1 MAQTLSIVLPV
12 FALIGLGFVCGWRRW
27 LPDGTGKGLSDFTF
41 QLAVPALLFRTVATT
56 AFPPGAALG
65 VLTSFFAA
73 LIATWALSTLV
84 TRFVLQRPSAD
95 AASISMSATYG
106 NVVMLGIPLATNAYG
121 PAAAVPIAIL
131 LSVHT
136 PLLWL
141 LGSLH
146 MAYAQ
151 SGAGGSPAAIVRS
164 VLADL
169 SRNPIIL
176 AVLAGTLW
184 RLTGF
189 GLDPILDRT
198 LGLLGQASV
207 PTALVALGLG
217 LVQFQIK
224 GQVPTLT
231 LILIAKLI
239 AMPVLAAVLAIVV
252 LQLDAVAAGV
262 VVLFAAMP
270 SGANAYLFANRHQR
284 AVNSAS
290 GAVALGTALSAFS
303 AAVIVTLMPGSR

>member
-1 MAQTLSIVLPV
+1 MTETLSIVLPV
-12 FALIGLGFVCGWRRW
+12 FALIGLGFLCGWRRW
-27 LPDGTGKGLSDFTF
+27 LPDGTGKGLADFTF

-56 AFPPGAALG
+56 AFPPGAAIG
-65 VLTSFFAA
+65 VLISFFTA
-73 LIATWALSTLV
+73 LAATWALTTVV
-84 TRFVLQRPSAD
+84 TRVALQRPQED
-95 AASISMSATYG
+95 AASISMSASYG
-106 NVVMLGIPLATNAYG
+106 NVIMLGIPLATNAYG

-151 SGAGGSPAAIVRS
+151 SGRGGSPTAIVGG

-189 GLDPILDRT
+189 GLDPIVDRT
-198 LGLLGQASV
+198 LGLLAQASV
-207 PTALVALGLG
+207 PSALIALGLG

-231 LILIAKLI
+231 LILVAKLI
-239 AMPVLAAVLAIVV
+239 AMPVLAALLAIVV
-252 LQLDAVAAGV
+252 LRLDPVAAGV
-262 VVLFAAMP
+262 VVVFAAMP
-270 SGANAYLFANRHQR
+270 SGANAYLFATRHQR
-284 AVNSAS
+284 ALNSAS
-290 GAVALGTALSAFS
+290 GAVALGTALSAIS
-303 AAVIVTLMPGSR
+303 VAVIVTLMPGTR